1 MACAVGGDYM
11 LIGIDMVDIARIRSV
26 AIRVPRF
33 LKRVFTEQELAY
45 CFSKNDPYPS
55 LAARFAVREA
65 VRKLDAVFVEGIS
78 FHDTEVLSDSKGK
91 PYLILHN
98 AALHRAGE
106 AGISDWSISL
116 SHNREQ
122 AIAVIIAKRGG

>member
-1 MACAVGGDYM
+1 M
-11 LIGIDMVDIARIRSV
+11 LIGIDMVDIARIRNV
-26 AIRVPRF
+26 ASRAPRF

-45 CFSKNDPYPS
+45 CFRKKDPYPS

-65 VRKLDAVFVEGIS
+65 LRKLDAVFVAGIG
-78 FHDTEVLSDSKGK
+78 FHDTEVLADPKGK

-98 AALHRAGE
+98 VALHRARE

-116 SHNREQ
+116 SHSREQ